1 MTKEERK
8 HYMADYNRHYYSLRV
23 GRETVSEIMNNF
35 VLVVQPTQI
44 NFKGEDP
51 EEPRVCAEFGCPRHL
66 SLTEQMASKFCI
78 NHQSQNKIDVVK
90 HLSYPIR
97 KTG

>member
-1 MTKEERK
+1 MDKEQRK
-8 HYMADYNRHYYSLRV
+8 HYMADYNRHYYLLNSSR
-23 GRETVSEIMNNF
+23 GTVSEIMNNF

-78 NHQSQNKIDVVK
+78 SHQSKKEIDVAMYVQ
-90 HLSYPIR
+90 LPIR